1 MRPPRPT
8 LLVLLALSSVLA
20 LAACTSAP
28 AATPLATPAA
38 NAGAPSGNVQISA
51 HGIRFEQASVD
62 APAGEPFQIDFDNK
76 DPGTPHDIVIHSG
89 DANGPV
95 VFKGEAFSGAAVKTY
110 DVPALEAGAYT
121 FVCSIHPGPMA
132 GTLTAK

>member
-1 MRPPRPT
+1 MRLPRPT
-8 LLVLLALSSVLA
+8 LLVVLALSSVLA

-28 AATPLATPAA
+28 AVTPTPS
-38 NAGAPSGNVQISA
+38 AGATSDNVQISA
-51 HGIRFEQASVD
+51 RGIRFEQASVD
-62 APAGEPFQIDFDNK
+62 VPAGKTFKIDFDNK